1 MKNVI
6 ENKIAKLFKGNILRV
21 FFTTVT
27 DKTKQS
33 GDRKYRQYSIFDLI
47 GWVRKEKK
55 MYSGYVCE
63 ATELKLGTSSNII

>member
-55 MYSGYVCE
+55 NV
-63 ATELKLGTSSNII
+63 